1 MSKLNINRN
10 IFLEREE
17 LLRWQKFMLESPVN
31 KTFLANTLKWGI
43 IDTSGGGT
51 VLDFKVEAGTNPGTI
66 KISNLSRA
74 LTSDGLI
81 IEQSTID
88 NVAIPSDSNYYWLK
102 IGHKY
107 SNLEEGVCSITT
119 DGQVTGTNTVFTD
132 VLRGQSLET
141 PVKIMFSNSSNNTG
155 IYEVVDVV
163 NNTNLILSGNSFTAE
178 SGLKYFVVGCTPIGE
193 TITSD
198 QQLGLYFYD
207 SCNLTQVLETT
218 LNTAPAGKTQ
228 DSEFWIARVIN
239 NGGTV
244 TIEDKRTEYWEY
256 YIKGVSDKLTKTE
269 NLDDLSD
276 KPTART
282 NLDVYSKEEID
293 TLLNVDSVPWT
304 PMIPTALVNTTGFD
318 LKASRI
324 GKTMTV
330 SGKFKMV
337 HNPTWGTVIATLSV
351 STIAEGL
358 SLTNNIYGICMSIS
372 SQDTN
377 RGVRYHIAPFDPDSH
392 PTMDLIFDGGYGE
405 DDQYMG
411 VDGYVYLTL
420 TFNCI

>member
-31 KTFLANTLKWGI
+31 KTFLANTQTWGI

-51 VLDFKVEAGTNPGTI
+51 ILDFKVEAGTNPGTI

-74 LTSDGLI
+74 LISSGLI
-81 IEQSTID
+81 IEQSAID
-88 NVAIPSDSNYYWLK
+88 NVSIPNDGNYYWLK

-178 SGLKYFVVGCTPIGE
+178 SGLKYFAVGCTPIGE
-193 TITSD
+193 TITSE

-218 LNTAPAGKTQ
+218 LNTVPAGKVQ
-228 DSEFWIARVIN
+228 DKEFWIARVIN

-244 TIEDKRTEYWEY
+244 TIEDKRAEYWEY

-269 NLDDLSD
+269 NLNDLSD

-282 NLDVYSKEEID
+282 NLDVYSKEEVD
-293 TLLNVDSVPWT
+293 SLLSVDSVSWT
-304 PMIPTALVNTTGFD
+304 SMTREVAANITGFD
-318 LKASRI
+318 LKACRI
-324 GKTMTV
+324 GKTICIT
-330 SGKFKMV
+330 GRYK
-337 HNPTWGTVIATLSV
+337 PVIDMPQGSKIASLSV
-351 STIAEGL
+351 STIADGL
-358 SLTNNIYGICMSIS
+358 SLTNKIWSQSNDIS
-372 SQDTN
+372 SGSTNKGLTFYVDT
-377 RGVRYHIAPFDPDSH
+377 FDPNSAPVMYLVLDSAVSAD
-392 PTMDLIFDGGYGE
+392 TMGI
-405 DDQYMG
+405 QYAF
-411 VDGYVYLTL
+411 VNITFLT
-420 TFNCI
+420 I

>member
-43 IDTSGGGT
+43 IDTSGGGI
-51 VLDFKVEAGTNPGTI
+51 VLDFKVEAGTNPGTV

-81 IEQSTID
+81 IEQSVID
-88 NVAIPSDSNYYWLK
+88 NVVITAYSNYYWLK
-102 IGHKY
+102 IAHKY
-107 SNLEEGVCSITT
+107 SNLEDGVCSITS
-119 DGQVTGTNTVFTD
+119 DGQVTGVNTIFTD

-141 PVKIMFSNSSNNTG
+141 PVKIKFSNSVNNTG

-163 NNTNLILSGNSFTAE
+163 NDTNLVLSGNSFTAE

-193 TITSD
+193 TITSE

-218 LNTAPAGKTQ
+218 LNTAPAGKVQ
-228 DSEFWIARVIN
+228 DKEFWIARVIN
-239 NGGTV
+239 NGGIV

-269 NLDDLSD
+269 NLNDLSD

-282 NLDVYSKEEID
+282 NLDVYSKEE
-293 TLLNVDSVPWT
+293 VDS
-304 PMIPTALVNTTGFD
+304 L
-318 LKASRI
+318 
-324 GKTMTV
+324 
-330 SGKFKMV
+330 
-337 HNPTWGTVIATLSV
+337 LSV
-351 STIAEGL
+351 
-358 SLTNNIYGICMSIS
+358 
-372 SQDTN
+372 
-377 RGVRYHIAPFDPDSH
+377 
-392 PTMDLIFDGGYGE
+392 DL
-405 DDQYMG
+405 M
-411 VDGYVYLTL
+411 L
-420 TFNCI
+420 